1 MIHPNVIAALVA
13 AGATDD
19 MIAAAVK
26 AEALPKTRSP
36 AALRQQRYRDRKC
49 NDKCNESR
57 DVTPNVM
64 RNE

>member
-1 MIHPNVIAALVA
+1 MIHPHVIAALVA

-49 NDKCNESR
+49 NESR
-57 DVTPNVM
+57 NGTPKVM

>member
-1 MIHPNVIAALVA
+1 MIQPHVIAALVA

-26 AEALPKTRSP
+26 ADALPKTRSP
-36 AALRQQRYRDRKC
+36 AALRQQRYRDRKR
-49 NDKCNESR
+49 NEARS
-57 DVTPNVM
+57 VTQNVM

>member
-1 MIHPNVIAALVA
+1 MIYPNVIAALVA

-36 AALRQQRYRDRKC
+36 AALRQQRYRDRKS
-49 NDKCNESR
+49 NESR
-57 DVTPNVM
+57 NVTPNVM

>member
-1 MIHPNVIAALVA
+1 MIRPHVIAALVA

-26 AEALPKTRSP
+26 ADALPKTRSS

-49 NDKCNESR
+49 NESR
-57 DVTPNVM
+57 NVMPNVM

>member
-49 NDKCNESR
+49 NESR
-57 DVTPNVM
+57 NVTPNVM